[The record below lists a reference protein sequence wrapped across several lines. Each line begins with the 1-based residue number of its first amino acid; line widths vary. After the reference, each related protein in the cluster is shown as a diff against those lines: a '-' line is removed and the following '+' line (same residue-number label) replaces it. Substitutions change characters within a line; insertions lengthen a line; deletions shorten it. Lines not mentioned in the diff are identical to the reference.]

1 MTVAEIISLL
11 RSQTY
16 ASWLTDA
23 KLLSYINIAY
33 HDLENSIIRY
43 VKEDYFR
50 DRYTTDTVANQK
62 EYVLKSPTTTV
73 IWMKKLKR
81 AEIKYASTDQFR
93 TLVKADTLNNYDI
106 SEDALSSYT
115 SKSLPIYT
123 VSDNSVFIYPTPDVA
138 VTGWLTLR
146 TLNSLVDLTVSWVE
160 TDIFPSNP
168 ALRDFHPLL
177 AIWAKQYV
185 YQGRWQINEKNDT
198 RAEYEQEKSKMISI
212 LQWRIEWVVE
222 WQLPDL
228 SYFKY

>member
-33 HDLENSIIRY
+33 HDMENAIIRY
-43 VKEDYFR
+43 VKEDYFWNK
-50 DRYTTDTVANQK
+50 YTTDTVANQQ
-62 EYVLKSPTTTV
+62 EYVLKSPTATV

-93 TLVKADTLNNYDI
+93 TLVSADTLSNYTQ
-106 SEDALSSYT
+106 SEDYLSTYT

-123 VSDNSVFIYPTPDVA
+123 ISDNSIFIYPTPDTS
-138 VTGWLTLR
+138 VTGWLTLW

-160 TDIFPSNP
+160 TDIFPWNQT
-168 ALRDFHPLL
+168 LRDFHPLL

-185 YQGRWQINEKNDT
+185 YQGRWQINEKNDA

-212 LQWRIEWVVE
+212 LQGRTEWIIEQV
-222 WQLPDL
+222 LPDL
-228 SYFKY
+228 SYFKS